1 MIFFLRI
8 IVWAGAPVIS
18 YILTRLLVGVG
29 VGDMY
34 RGITCEIMIDG
45 MTYFIR
51 LTDIKQD
58 STFISNKISEPRY
71 FSELAEPK
79 YRFEWEMVACNC
91 VTISISYT

>member
-1 MIFFLRI
+1 MT
-8 IVWAGAPVIS
+8 GAPVIS

-34 RGITCEIMIDG
+34 RGITCEIKIDAL
-45 MTYFIR
+45 TFIR
-51 LTDIKQD
+51 LADIKQD

-79 YRFEWEMVACNC
+79 YSFEWEMVSCNC